1 MKTFIRFISFTCFA
15 LGLQSAIAADMSLE
29 MISLQ
34 HRNVDEIIPIIQ
46 PMVPQG
52 GTVTGMNGQLI
63 VKTTPENLREIKQI
77 LAEIDKAARRL
88 LITVTQDI
96 QGDVRRT
103 ENGVSGRYSS
113 GDFSVSSNN
122 GRNNRRGVVLSAE
135 DDDGNNIQYRNL
147 STRSDIDDKN
157 TFQVQTIDGKAAFV
171 QTGQQVPIANRNAY
185 ATHRGVVVQDTIEYH
200 DVTSGFYVMPRVNG
214 DRVTLQVAPQLSRI
228 HPNQGGV
235 FDVQNAETTTIGR
248 LGEWIEI
255 GGSTQHFNSRDR
267 ENLLSTR
274 QSGQEQRTIFIKVE
288 EIL

>member
-1 MKTFIRFISFTCFA
+1 MKALIRLITFICFA
-15 LGLQSAIAADMSLE
+15 LGLPSAIAADMSLE

-34 HRNVDEIIPIIQ
+34 YRNADEIIPIIQ
-46 PMVPQG
+46 PMISQG
-52 GTVTGMNGQLI
+52 GTVTGMNNQLI
-63 VKTTPENLREIKQI
+63 VKTTTENLREIKQI
-77 LAEIDKAARRL
+77 LAQIDKAARRL

-96 QGDVRRT
+96 QGNVHRT
-103 ENGVSGRYSS
+103 ENGVSGRYFR

-122 GRNNRRGVVLSAE
+122 GRNNKRGIVLSSE

-147 STRSDIDDKN
+147 STRSNIDDKN

-185 ATHRGVVVQDTIEYH
+185 ATHGGVVVQDTIEYH
-200 DVTSGFYVMPRVNG
+200 DVTSGFYVLPRVNG

-235 FDVQNAETTTIGR
+235 FDVQSAETTTIGR
-248 LGEWIEI
+248 LGEWLEI
-255 GGSTQHFNSRDR
+255 GGSSQHFNSRDR
-267 ENLLSTR
+267 KNLLSTR
-274 QSGQEQRTIFIKVE
+274 QSGQEQRSIFIKVE